1 MSQKGTK
8 RNLFGILFV
17 LAYSL
22 IAIYFIAGEILGTPE
37 DLIGEW
43 KMQKYDS
50 QWTVVSGDAR
60 YETTFPKTINF
71 PEDKKISLE
80 TVLPQNQKLN
90 NTWLRFWNK
99 GLDFKA
105 YVDGE
110 LRYTYTTKDTR
121 IFGESSPYCYIFLPL
136 QEGDQGKT
144 LHMDLE
150 GVDSSVRFETMYIGD
165 RFTLIVSAVKPKMFE
180 IMVAV
185 FLLLAGIC
193 SLLASVMVRVFAKV
207 SNKLTYISY
216 TVIIAAFWILTNSSI
231 RQFYFPNLSTVR
243 DLAYLLVGILPIS
256 IMLYMNDLQN
266 KRYDME
272 YKFGISVSFALYFIM
287 TAVYMLGYSSLSN
300 LMLLSEIS
308 ILIATVLFVVTFAK
322 DHFSGAVREYWLSAI
337 GLTGLVVASLLQL
350 VCFIAMGDNLYNG
363 ILLEFGLF
371 FCLTMAVV
379 NMVKE
384 IIDINTE
391 KNEALRAG
399 DAKAQFLANMSHE
412 IRTPIN
418 AVLGMNE
425 MILREEKDEQ
435 VKGYAYNIQAAGK
448 SLLGL
453 INDILDFSKIDSGKM
468 EIVEVDYPI
477 VDLLQATYQMIY
489 VRAED
494 KGLKLEYQCDPQ
506 LPRTVHGD
514 EIRIRQVM
522 INILTNAVKY
532 TDKGTVSLH
541 MDYEQMDENQ
551 VLLRIAVKDTGKGI
565 REQEKENL
573 FQAFQRVDEA
583 KNRNIEGTGLGLH
596 ITQQLVQLM
605 GGRIKVDSV
614 YGKGSTFTVYIPQK
628 VVDAQP
634 IGKQTFSQ
642 TSGSVGFVYKPK
654 LYAPNARVLV
664 VDDMPMNL
672 AVFKGLLKNSGMEI
686 DTAVDGQKCLEKVV
700 EKEYHIIF
708 LDHLM
713 PELDGIETRAKMQ
726 ELTENKNRNTPVI
739 MLTANALSGAKEEY
753 LQLGFDDYLSK
764 PMDCK
769 ELEEM
774 IMRFLSKDLWE
785 EKRADQ

>member
-1 MSQKGTK
+1 MGSK
-8 RNLFGILFV
+8 RKSWNWFGIWFV

-22 IAIYFIAGEILGTPE
+22 IIVYFIAGEIFGTPE
-37 DLIGEW
+37 NLTGERS
-43 KMQKYDS
+43 MQQFDG
-50 QWTVVSGDAR
+50 QWTVVSGDDI
-60 YETTFPKTINF
+60 YETTFPKTIRF
-71 PEDKKISLE
+71 PKEQRISIE
-80 TVLPQNQKLN
+80 TVLPQDQRLN

-99 GLDFKA
+99 GLDIKA

-121 IFGESSPYCYIFLPL
+121 IFGESSPYGFIFLPL

-150 GVDSSVRFETMYIGD
+150 SVDPSIRFETMYIGD
-165 RFTLIVSAVKPKMFE
+165 RFTLIESAMTPKMLE
-180 IMVAV
+180 ITVAA

-193 SLLASVMVRVFAKV
+193 SLLASIMVKVFAKI
-207 SNKLTYISY
+207 SNKLKYISY

-231 RQFYFPNLSTVR
+231 RQFYFLNLSTVR
-243 DLAYLLVGILPIS
+243 DLAYMLVGILPIA
-256 IMLYMNDLQN
+256 IMLYINDLQN
-266 KRYDME
+266 KRYDKA
-272 YKFGISVSFALYFIM
+272 YRVGISVSFLLYFIM
-287 TAVYMLGYSSLSN
+287 SAVYMLGFASLSN
-300 LMLLSEIS
+300 LMLLSDIS
-308 ILIATVLFVVTFAK
+308 ILIATILFVVTFAK
-322 DHFSGAVREYWLSAI
+322 DYLSGAVREYWLSAI
-337 GLTGLVVASLLQL
+337 GLTGLVIASLIQL
-350 VCFIAMGDNLYNG
+350 LCFILMGDDLYNG
-363 ILLEFGLF
+363 ILVEFGLF

-468 EIVEVDYPI
+468 EIVEVEYP
-477 VDLLQATYQMIY
+477 VEDLLQATYQMIY

-494 KGLKLEYQCDPQ
+494 KGLKLEYQCNPQ
-506 LPRTVHGD
+506 LPRIVYGD
-514 EIRIRQVM
+514 EVRIRQVI
-522 INILTNAVKY
+522 INFLTNAVKY
-532 TDKGTVSLH
+532 TEKGTVSLN
-541 MDYEQMDENQ
+541 MDYEQMDEETI
-551 VLLRIAVKDTGKGI
+551 LLHIAVQDTGKGI
-565 REQEKENL
+565 REQEKEML
-573 FQAFQRVDEA
+573 FQAFQRVDET

-596 ITQQLVQLM
+596 ITQELVQLM
-605 GGRIKVDSV
+605 GGRIEVESI
-614 YGKGSTFTVYIPQK
+614 YGKGSTFTVFIPQK

-642 TSGSVGFVYKPK
+642 TSGSVGVVYKPK
-654 LYAPNARVLV
+654 LYAPHARVLV

-672 AVFKGLLKNSGMEI
+672 AVFKGLLKNSDIEI
-686 DTAVDGQKCLEKVV
+686 DTAENGEECLEKIV

-713 PELDGIETRAKMQ
+713 PELDGIETRAKMN

-769 ELEEM
+769 QLEEM
-774 IMRFLSKDLWE
+774 IMRYLPKDLWE
-785 EKRADQ
+785 ERIDS

>member
-1 MSQKGTK
+1 MRQKGEK
-8 RNLFGILFV
+8 LNLFGMLFV

-22 IAIYFIAGEILGTPE
+22 IIIYFIVGEILGIPE
-37 DLIGEW
+37 DLIGER
-43 KMQKYDS
+43 KMQQFDS
-50 QWTVVSGDAR
+50 QWTVVSGDDI
-60 YETTFPKTINF
+60 YETAFPKTINF
-71 PEDKKISLE
+71 PEEQRITIE
-80 TVLPQNQKLN
+80 TVLPQDQRLN

-99 GLDFKA
+99 GLDIKA
-105 YVDGE
+105 YVDDE

-121 IFGESSPYCYIFLPL
+121 IFGKSSPYGFIFLPL

-144 LHMDLE
+144 LHMELE
-150 GVDSSVRFETMYIGD
+150 SIDSSIRFETMYIGD
-165 RFTLIVSAVKPKMFE
+165 RFTLIASAMQTKMLE

-185 FLLLAGIC
+185 VLLLTGIC
-193 SLLASVMVRVFAKV
+193 SLLASIMVKVLAKI
-207 SNKLTYISY
+207 SNKLKYISY

-243 DLAYLLVGILPIS
+243 DLAYMLVGILPIA
-256 IMLYMNDLQN
+256 IMLYINDLQN
-266 KRYDME
+266 KRYDKV
-272 YKFGISVSFALYFIM
+272 YKVAISASFALYFVM
-287 TAVYMLGYSSLSN
+287 NAVYMLGYYSLAD
-300 LMLLSEIS
+300 LMLLSDTS

-322 DHFSGAVREYWLSAI
+322 DYLSGAVREYWLSAI
-337 GLTGLVVASLLQL
+337 GLAGLVFASLIQL
-350 VCFIAMGDNLYNG
+350 LCFVVLEDNFYNG
-363 ILLEFGLF
+363 ILVEFGLF

-399 DAKAQFLANMSHE
+399 NAKAQFLANMSHE

-435 VKGYAYNIQAAGK
+435 VKGYAYNIQVAGK

-468 EIVEVDYPI
+468 EIVEIDYPI

-494 KGLKLEYQCDPQ
+494 KGLKLEYECNPQ
-506 LPRTVHGD
+506 LPRIVYGD
-514 EIRIRQVM
+514 EVRIRQVM
-522 INILTNAVKY
+522 INFLTNAVKY
-532 TDKGTVSLH
+532 TDKGTVSLN
-541 MDYEQMDENQ
+541 MDYEQVNEQ
-551 VLLRIAVKDTGKGI
+551 TILLRIAVQDTGKGI
-565 REQEKENL
+565 REQEKEML
-573 FQAFQRVDEA
+573 FQAFQRVDET

-596 ITQQLVQLM
+596 ITQELVQLM
-605 GGRIKVDSV
+605 GGRIEVEST
-614 YGKGSTFTVYIPQK
+614 YGKGSTFTVFIPQK

-634 IGKQTFSQ
+634 IGKQNFSQ
-642 TSGSVGFVYKPK
+642 TSVSARVVYKPK
-654 LYAPNARVLV
+654 LYAPHARVLV

-672 AVFKGLLKNSGMEI
+672 AVFKGLLKKSDIQI
-686 DTAVDGQKCLEKVV
+686 DTAENGEECLEKIV
-700 EKEYHIIF
+700 EKEYHMIF

-713 PELDGIETRAKMQ
+713 PKLDGIETRAKMN
-726 ELTENKNRNTPVI
+726 ELTDNKNKNTPVI

-753 LQLGFDDYLSK
+753 LQVGFDDYLSK

-769 ELEEM
+769 QLEEM
-774 IMRFLSKDLWE
+774 IMRYLPEDLWV
-785 EKRADQ
+785 EKIDS